1 MKKAIDQAQIQ
12 PKEIDYVNAHA
23 TSTPVGDSNEAKAIF
38 AVFGENGPF
47 VSSTKSMTGHECWMA
62 GASEIVYSMLMME
75 HSFIAPNINLENPD
89 EDAAKLNLVRKTLD
103 KKIDVFLSN
112 SFGFG
117 GTNSALL
124 IKSERLKMNKEVI
137 IDKINNFLI
146 DEFEVDADDISP
158 MANLKK
164 TLELDSLDF
173 VDLVVAIES
182 NFSVKLVGEDFIN
195 VITLQDFYD
204 LIEKKLN

>member
-1 MKKAIDQAQIQ
+1 
-12 PKEIDYVNAHA
+12 
-23 TSTPVGDSNEAKAIF
+23 
-38 AVFGENGPF
+38 
-47 VSSTKSMTGHECWMA
+47 
-62 GASEIVYSMLMME
+62 
-75 HSFIAPNINLENPD
+75 
-89 EDAAKLNLVRKTLD
+89 
-103 KKIDVFLSN
+103 
-112 SFGFG
+112 
-117 GTNSALL
+117 
-124 IKSERLKMNKEVI
+124 MNKEVI

-158 MANLKK
+158 LANLKK

-204 LIEKKLN
+204 LIERKLN